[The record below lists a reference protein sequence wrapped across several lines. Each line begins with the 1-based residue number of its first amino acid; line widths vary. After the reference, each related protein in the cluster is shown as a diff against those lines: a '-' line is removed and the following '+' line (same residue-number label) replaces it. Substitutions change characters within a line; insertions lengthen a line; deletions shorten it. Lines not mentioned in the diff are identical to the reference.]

1 MNGPSVVYLTRQG
14 FMHFDLASVGD
25 KEHVVLSNPEREPV
39 SVRSIGP
46 LVYVVRF
53 GEERKITLV
62 VFRFN
67 NNFKARSV
75 VIHDVKDEQS
85 NDTLAINV
93 FSRILS
99 FDNNRM
105 GNRDRNTLLPI
116 IRQSCPVKF
125 SGKFCSPTKT
135 LRFHVREDILTVLD
149 ATRPEDVLLRT
160 NYVKMSRSI
169 KDKL

>member
-1 MNGPSVVYLTRQG
+1 MLIPETVYLTRQG
-14 FMHFDLASVGD
+14 QLHFDAASASKHEYV
-25 KEHVVLSNPEREPV
+25 ELNNPNQEPV
-39 SVRSIGP
+39 SVRSIGT

-53 GEERKITLV
+53 GDERKVTLV
-62 VFRFN
+62 VFRLN
-67 NNFKARSV
+67 ANFKARAV
-75 VIHDVKDEQS
+75 VIHDVKDDQDNSE
-85 NDTLAINV
+85 LAISV

-116 IRQSCPVKF
+116 IRQSCPQTF
-125 SGKFCSPTKT
+125 HGKFCSPTKT
-135 LRFHVREDILTVLD
+135 LRFVVNENILKVYQ
-149 ATRPEDVLLRT
+149 ASSNEVVLRT